1 MTGRRLPWPPGRTW
15 WVTPHHTRWLVACV
29 SVMLVAVWAGGAS
42 FAVVLV
48 FVAIFASGA
57 ALIALDSTAVMPHPD
72 GSAHDVVDEAELPVR
87 SGVTPNDG
95 TSRA

>member
-1 MTGRRLPWPPGRTW
+1 M
-15 WVTPHHTRWLVACV
+15 

-57 ALIALDSTAVMPHPD
+57 ALIALDSPAPVPHAD
-72 GSAHDVVDEAELPVR
+72 DSAHDGVDEAELPVG

>member
-29 SVMLVAVWAGGAS
+29 SVMLMAVWAGGAS

-57 ALIALDSTAVMPHPD
+57 ALIALDSPAPVPHAD
-72 GSAHDVVDEAELPVR
+72 GVDEAELPVG